1 MRPRPFGE
9 QLRSALRMVDAQGPS
24 THAQVDVDGLARQNV
39 HKVLS
44 RGVGLGLLTTDRS
57 VRPRTFTTVPG
68 WEERLE
74 HHSTTR
80 VRTYKPY
87 GPRKR
92 KPKPS
97 PPVYAFTSVWVQLA

>member
-1 MRPRPFGE
+1 MKARPFGQ
-9 QLRSALRMVDAQGPS
+9 QLRNALSAVDAQGPS
-24 THAQVDVDGLARQNV
+24 TYAQVDVDGLARQNV

-57 VRPRTFTTVPG
+57 VRPRTFSTVPG

-80 VRTYKPY
+80 VKVYKPY
-87 GPRKR
+87 GPRK
-92 KPKPS
+92 PKPA
-97 PPVYAFTSVWVQLA
+97 PPVYAFSSVWIQA